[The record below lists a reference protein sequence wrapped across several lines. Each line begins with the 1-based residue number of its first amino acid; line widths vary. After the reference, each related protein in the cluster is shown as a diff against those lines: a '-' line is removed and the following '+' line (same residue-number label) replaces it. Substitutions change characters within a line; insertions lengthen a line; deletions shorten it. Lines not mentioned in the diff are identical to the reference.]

1 MSKITEAYFRG
12 VPTKPYDLLRE
23 GLIML
28 TLAVVAVVVLA
39 AVFSSPDYP
48 TVRGED
54 VAKLQPL
61 AYLKTSANILA
72 GNHSA
77 QDYGPPYTPNT
88 ENAQSLYGVAPANW
102 FGVTISVDPSQDLV
116 LKPLERVAALNP
128 GVADALNMYREASPD
143 QQETW
148 ASAYLSA
155 LDGATEKAGIVTI
168 PAGDYG
174 PVATMMD
181 GMLALGRAGLLE
193 GALDN
198 SDRLPYSLDYTK
210 SLLFF
215 LDDVDAG
222 LAEQLD
228 MAGDQWGVS
237 HETGRYPG
245 AWWLWPYTFLY
256 QIPPMSSSGN
266 ADLEAV
272 GIFTAAFLLLLL
284 TPLIPVLNR
293 LPRVLRVYRL
303 IWRDWSRR
311 PEGDT
316 PSSRPGEP
324 SPPDPGDR
332 RGEPHEP

>member
-1 MSKITEAYFRG
+1 MSKRTEAYLQG

-23 GLIML
+23 GLIVL
-28 TLAVVAVVVLA
+28 TLAVIAIVVLA

-72 GNHSA
+72 GNHSV
-77 QDYGPPYTPNT
+77 QDYGPPYTSNT
-88 ENAQSLYGVAPANW
+88 ENAQSLYGIAPANW
-102 FGVTISVDPSQDLV
+102 FGVTIPVDPSRDLV
-116 LKPLERVAALNP
+116 LQPLERVATLNP
-128 GVADALNMYREASPD
+128 GVASALDTYQAASAD
-143 QQETW
+143 QQQAW
-148 ASAYLSA
+148 VSAYLDA
-155 LDGATEKAGIVTI
+155 LDGATEESGVVTI
-168 PAGDYG
+168 PPGDYG
-174 PVATMMD
+174 PVATLMN

-193 GALDN
+193 GALDS

-215 LDDVDAG
+215 LDDVDASV
-222 LAEQLD
+222 AEKLD
-228 MAGDQWGVS
+228 MASDQWGVS

-284 TPLIPVLNR
+284 APFIPILNR
-293 LPRVLRVYRL
+293 LPRALRIYRL
-303 IWRDWSRR
+303 IWRDWYR
-311 PEGDT
+311 
-316 PSSRPGEP
+316 
-324 SPPDPGDR
+324 R
-332 RGEPHEP
+332 RGCPPPR